1 MSGTGYCG
9 KVISGLA
16 EQLETHA
23 ARERAADERQ
33 FRADERDR
41 LADER
46 QSLADAREARADE
59 REQLADQR
67 ERAAD
72 RREAEQDERDEQD
85 RKASEPGQ
93 RVNTAFADLQANI
106 ELSRLLL
113 ARSGQ
118 RLNREEAA
126 ARRQQARRKRQQEE
140 IDRASAETERGLAAW
155 LPDSVQE
162 IERSRRL
169 RQQVLTAIDAF
180 AASEAQIARL
190 HEDLAAADPSRREEH
205 RRIAE
210 QARDTAR
217 KAREMLRTAASL
229 PSH

>member
-1 MSGTGYCG
+1 M
-9 KVISGLA
+9 A

-23 ARERAADERQ
+23 AREHAADERQ
-33 FRADERDR
+33 FQADERER

-72 RREAEQDERDEQD
+72 QREAEQDERD
-85 RKASEPGQ
+85 RKVPEPG
-93 RVNTAFADLQANI
+93 RDVNTAFTDLQARTLANI
-106 ELSRLLL
+106 ELSRILL

-126 ARRQQARRKRQQEE
+126 VWRQHARRERQQEE
-140 IDRASAETERGLAAW
+140 INRASAETERGLATW
-155 LPDSVQE
+155 LPDPAQE

-169 RQQVLTAIDAF
+169 RQQVLTAIEAF
-180 AASEAQIARL
+180 AANEAQIARL
-190 HEDLAAADPSRREEH
+190 HEELAAGHPSRRERH

-217 KAREMLRTAASL
+217 KARAILRAAADL